1 LRDEPFDA
9 TTTGQ
14 NKGVPVS
21 TLSWKANGHREHEIR
36 PTQSGIAACT
46 PHFTFPAVLA
56 TLPKRKVKKLRTL
69 SPRKEPHEL
78 FL

>member
-21 TLSWKANGHREHEIR
+21 TLSWQVFCYREHEIR
-36 PTQSGIAACT
+36 RTQSELKACT
-46 PHFTFPAVLA
+46 PYFIPCSAFHKEIVIESSTPS
-56 TLPKRKVKKLRTL
+56 T
-69 SPRKEPHEL
+69 RKEHDEL